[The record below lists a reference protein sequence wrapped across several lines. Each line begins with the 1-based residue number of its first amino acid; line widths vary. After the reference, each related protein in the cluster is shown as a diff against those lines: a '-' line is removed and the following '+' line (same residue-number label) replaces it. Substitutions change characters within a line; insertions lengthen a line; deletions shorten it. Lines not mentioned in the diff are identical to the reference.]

1 MSIKLANLSTVR
13 TGLVIS
19 RKKAKL
25 DSPNKI
31 EYEQISL
38 RCFDNGIKLDK
49 SKKEIFTSAE
59 KIDAKYLT
67 QEGDVVV
74 RLRAPSSAVYI
85 EKEDEG
91 LLIHSLLAVI
101 RVESKLLNAK
111 YLAYYINSNNAQR
124 ILKQDVKGTA
134 IPMLKTKDLEE
145 LNITLPTLE
154 KQKKL
159 VKFLETS
166 DKERALLIELVNEKQ
181 QLSQTILDT
190 IIEQNKE
197 AKCQI

>member
-1 MSIKLANLSTVR
+1 MRKKLGKLASVR
-13 TGLVIS
+13 TGLVIA

-25 DSPNKI
+25 DSQYKI

-38 RCFDNGIKLDK
+38 RYFGRGIKLNRFE
-49 SKKEIFTSAE
+49 KELFVSAE
-59 KIDAKYLT
+59 NIDRKYLT

-85 EKEDEG
+85 GKEDKG

-101 RVESKLLNAK
+101 RVESKLLDAK
-111 YLAYYINSNNAQR
+111 YLAYYINAHATQR

-154 KQKKL
+154 KQKEI
-159 VKFLETS
+159 VRFLELANR
-166 DKERALLIELVNEKQ
+166 EQNLLQQLIKEKQ
-181 QLSQTILDT
+181 ELSQAILNN
-190 IIEQNKE
+190 IIKE
-197 AKCQI
+197 EN